1 MNTPVTPPKNRSR
14 IRKWL
19 GKEYFI
25 LKRKLQW
32 FWGKQKFAKIDYQ
45 INLAHEWIHHRSFL
59 LRPLKEVDMYLQHNK
74 VTNLSLAIQ
83 KINGVIIRPGETFS
97 IWKMV
102 GRPTSHKGYLEGMTL
117 HNGKVEKGTGG
128 GLCQLGNLIYWMALH
143 SPLTISERWRHSYD
157 VFPDVNRTIPFACG
171 ATLAYNYIDLQLT
184 NSTDQIFQIKLW
196 MDDAYLNGAL
206 CGDKEITQ
214 HYEIHETDHQFI
226 HQWWGGYTRHNKI
239 WKRITDLQTNTT
251 RDELVAE
258 NNAIM
263 MYSPLIENVSK

>member
-1 MNTPVTPPKNRSR
+1 
-14 IRKWL
+14 
-19 GKEYFI
+19 
-25 LKRKLQW
+25 
-32 FWGKQKFAKIDYQ
+32 
-45 INLAHEWIHHRSFL
+45 
-59 LRPLKEVDMYLQHNK
+59 
-74 VTNLSLAIQ
+74 
-83 KINGVIIRPGETFS
+83 
-97 IWKMV
+97 
-102 GRPTSHKGYLEGMTL
+102 
-117 HNGKVEKGTGG
+117 
-128 GLCQLGNLIYWMALH
+128 MALH

-258 NNAIM
+258 NNAIL